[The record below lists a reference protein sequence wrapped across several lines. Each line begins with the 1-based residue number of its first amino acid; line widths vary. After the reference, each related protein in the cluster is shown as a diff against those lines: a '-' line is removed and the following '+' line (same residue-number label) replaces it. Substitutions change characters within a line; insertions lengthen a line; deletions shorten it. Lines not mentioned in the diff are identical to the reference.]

1 MLFEILQC
9 YLCLLSCY
17 ILYYVFTKKPEP
29 IKMCSVSKNG
39 NSQNFC
45 RKKTDV
51 SFVFYTRLHPLK
63 CSQITL
69 WQHKNSTTCLI
80 KLSWI
85 LFPVLKKKIQAKR
98 RQSFGQTQKQTVSSD
113 FYSSASV
120 NAIDCEGEDK

>member
-1 MLFEILQC
+1 
-9 YLCLLSCY
+9 
-17 ILYYVFTKKPEP
+17 
-29 IKMCSVSKNG
+29 MCSVSKNG

-69 WQHKNSTTCLI
+69 RQHKNSTTCLI

-85 LFPVLKKKIQAKR
+85 LFPVLKKKNPGKEKANLFI
-98 RQSFGQTQKQTVSSD
+98 FTGGQTQKQTVSTE